1 MTEAVQA
8 GESPAREPGET
19 GPVATAEPE
28 AVPEPEAAPEPEGVP
43 EPEAGPAVP
52 PHRRGHRGRRIAAL
66 LALVLVPVLLVAGA
80 AGGLLAWDAG
90 YEGRILPGVRVGT
103 VDLSG
108 LDRAA
113 AAGAIAAAYPYQDG
127 RVLLRTPDGE
137 IEISYAAIGRRPD
150 IDAMV
155 DEAMAS
161 GRAGSA
167 AERAIS
173 EVRQALDGTVIAP
186 RAVFDQAALAAAVE
200 AAVTPLAEAPV
211 DATITMTPDGPVTT
225 AARAGRTVDPAPFVA
240 AALAGV
246 TGADAP
252 AEVVIDV
259 TTTALAPA
267 IDDEAVSIA
276 RIRATRLVRDI
287 RITWGKK
294 AWTIKAA
301 TVGGWVHFET
311 RPDGTVAPVADTT
324 SVQASLAR
332 AAKAVARAPVNAT
345 FLKTRRGKVVGV
357 VAGRNGRALDTEA
370 TVARIAAELEA
381 RSNGSPGA
389 AVAVATAPVIPKL
402 TTEEARKTAPLMVKL
417 GGWTT
422 YFPIS
427 ERNYFGANIWRP
439 AQIINGTVLAPGE
452 TFDWWRAIWPVTTA
466 RGFGPGGVIRSDHT
480 DPTGALGG
488 GMCSSSTTLFN
499 AALRAG
505 LKMGQRSNHKY
516 YIDRYPLGLDATVS
530 IIGNSRQSMTF
541 TNDTGHPIV
550 IRAFKIRGAGGRGYV
565 RYQIWGI
572 PDGRKVELSRPSVSN
587 VREAT
592 TKVVTVTTLPH
603 GVRMQTEYPS
613 NGMDVS
619 VVRVVRNAK
628 GKVIHREVWRTHYVL
643 WNGRIEV
650 GA

>member
-1 MTEAVQA
+1 
-8 GESPAREPGET
+8 
-19 GPVATAEPE
+19 
-28 AVPEPEAAPEPEGVP
+28 
-43 EPEAGPAVP
+43 
-52 PHRRGHRGRRIAAL
+52 
-66 LALVLVPVLLVAGA
+66 
-80 AGGLLAWDAG
+80 
-90 YEGRILPGVRVGT
+90 
-103 VDLSG
+103 
-108 LDRAA
+108 
-113 AAGAIAAAYPYQDG
+113 
-127 RVLLRTPDGE
+127 
-137 IEISYAAIGRRPD
+137 
-150 IDAMV
+150 
-155 DEAMAS
+155 
-161 GRAGSA
+161 
-167 AERAIS
+167 
-173 EVRQALDGTVIAP
+173 
-186 RAVFDQAALAAAVE
+186 
-200 AAVTPLAEAPV
+200 
-211 DATITMTPDGPVTT
+211 
-225 AARAGRTVDPAPFVA
+225 
-240 AALAGV
+240 
-246 TGADAP
+246 
-252 AEVVIDV
+252 
-259 TTTALAPA
+259 
-267 IDDEAVSIA
+267 
-276 RIRATRLVRDI
+276 
-287 RITWGKK
+287 
-294 AWTIKAA
+294 
-301 TVGGWVHFET
+301 
-311 RPDGTVAPVADTT
+311 
-324 SVQASLAR
+324 
-332 AAKAVARAPVNAT
+332 
-345 FLKTRRGKVVGV
+345 
-357 VAGRNGRALDTEA
+357 
-370 TVARIAAELEA
+370 
-381 RSNGSPGA
+381 
-389 AVAVATAPVIPKL
+389 
-402 TTEEARKTAPLMVKL
+402 MVKL